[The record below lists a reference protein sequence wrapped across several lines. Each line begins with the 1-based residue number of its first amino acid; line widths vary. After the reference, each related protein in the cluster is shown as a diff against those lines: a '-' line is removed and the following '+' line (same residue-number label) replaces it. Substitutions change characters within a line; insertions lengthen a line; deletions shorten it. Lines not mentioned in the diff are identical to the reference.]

1 MNRTEERK
9 KPGKSILITAVLLII
24 GLYFFVVGL
33 IEASGFLG
41 PLALAVILTMVLIP
55 LSNKFENWGM
65 SRGISTL
72 ISVLLTFSAVVLIF
86 GLLAVQV
93 NSIAQDWEEVK
104 ENVRPG
110 IEAVQE
116 KVAEVTGASPD
127 EQKLFLED
135 NIPFLGN
142 DKGSSQ
148 SESQQ
153 PEGNSEANNNGES
166 GSQAGDGATGTES
179 EDESDGGGGDTSG
192 TINTVMGALVG
203 FVSGA
208 ANFLLV
214 FVYVF
219 FMLLYRK
226 KLKLSFLKFFSSEK
240 REEAETVM
248 LESIQVAE
256 QYLVGRVL
264 LILFLAVFY
273 GIGFVILGMKSAIL
287 IAIFAAL
294 LSLLPYIGNIIA
306 FFLAIALAA
315 FSGGELGM
323 YIGVV
328 IIFGVAQF
336 VESYILEPYLVGDK
350 VDLNP
355 FLTIIVVVIGGVI
368 WGPMGMIISIPIF
381 GIIKII
387 ADHVPG
393 LHPIGYTLG
402 VEDVGDDG
410 DGGDSAYDKMVNKL
424 KHKMKEMRSKSK

>member
-1 MNRTEERK
+1 MNGTEERK
-9 KPGKSILITAVLLII
+9 KPGKSILITAVLLIV

-55 LSNKFENWGM
+55 LSNKLENWGM

-110 IEAVQE
+110 VEAVQE
-116 KVAEVTGASPD
+116 KIAEVTGASPD
-127 EQKLFLED
+127 EQKLFLKD
-135 NIPFLGN
+135 NIPFMGN
-142 DKGSSQ
+142 DNGSSKG
-148 SESQQ
+148 ESQQ
-153 PEGNSEANNNGES
+153 TEGNSEANNNGES

-179 EDESDGGGGDTSG
+179 EEESEGGDSSG

-219 FMLLYRK
+219 FMLQYRK
-226 KLKLSFLKFFSSEK
+226 KLKLSFLKFFSQEK

-273 GIGFVILGMKSAIL
+273 GIGFVVLGMKSAIL

-294 LSLLPYIGNIIA
+294 LSLLPYIGNVIA

-402 VEDVGDDG
+402 VEDVGD
-410 DGGDSAYDKMVNKL
+410 GGNSAYDKMVNKL